1 MTDASFLFVLL
12 SLRSSIWLYEERFT
26 TAMQAVFT
34 ILGHLSGS
42 QLVIIVRCFSEE
54 HHVSFFFLLF
64 LFCGSEKNRFCISYF
79 ILVFSNG
86 EERQE
91 KLTSET
97 VEGASLTFQSVDD
110 VHRCH
115 GFTFGVFRVGDG
127 ISDDIFQEHF
137 QDSASF
143 FVDQTGNTFHAA
155 TTSQSSDSGFRDALD
170 VVTQDFAMT
179 LRSSFSQSFASF
191 TATGHL
197 FRLFQLTQNTCTPRP

>member
-1 MTDASFLFVLL
+1 
-12 SLRSSIWLYEERFT
+12 
-26 TAMQAVFT
+26 
-34 ILGHLSGS
+34 
-42 QLVIIVRCFSEE
+42 
-54 HHVSFFFLLF
+54 
-64 LFCGSEKNRFCISYF
+64 
-79 ILVFSNG
+79 LVFSNG

-155 TTSQSSDSGFRDALD
+155 TTSQSSDSGFRDTLD

-197 FRLFQLTQNTCTPRP
+197 FRLFQLTQNTCTPRTLGSQLPQNFSREVRFNNKKEGEFFLFGWLYIKIRKYKGNTREEKYKKKKNTSLLFNFGDSI

>member
-1 MTDASFLFVLL
+1 MHLFFLYYYHCGRQFGCMKKDLRL
-12 SLRSSIWLYEERFT
+12 QCQKESKGCLRSWYIY
-26 TAMQAVFT
+26 QV
-34 ILGHLSGS
+34 
-42 QLVIIVRCFSEE
+42 VRCFSKE
-54 HHVSFFFLLF
+54 HHVSFF
-64 LFCGSEKNRFCISYF
+64 SSYF
-79 ILVFSNG
+79 YFVVLKRTDFVFRILFWFS
-86 EERQE
+86 RTVKSAR